1 MHFDKSDLQQ
11 LTPEY
16 IARLPPERISILFNQ
31 LREDHLRA
39 LDRLNQNPTNSS
51 RPPSSQA
58 PWESSSSQ
66 EKNTVE
72 ICLHLRFVEEG
83 QYAKVREPVIRIAAM
98 LSKLIQ
104 LRTNVP
110 VPVPLPLPSSGPAGD

>member
-66 EKNTVE
+66 EKDADSPSAFLSHGKAVGD
-72 ICLHLRFVEEG
+72 R
-83 QYAKVREPVIRIAAM
+83 M
-98 LSKLIQ
+98 L
-104 LRTNVP
+104 
-110 VPVPLPLPSSGPAGD
+110 